1 MFTLKVKLHAHSNI
15 FFHWTIYKQTGD
27 FVNIKLRLRSFAD
40 SVE

>member
-1 MFTLKVKLHAHSNI
+1 MFILKAKVNAHSNI